1 MNDAG
6 QIRRIMY
13 NYLINMNIIDKLQFK
28 SIRLNAGKRYPAHF
42 ILLAMGLLYGCAAEQ
57 AKKLELQ
64 PAKPVAAAVVV
75 SAEARSE
82 FDAAMAHLKAEEYDA
97 GIKLLSGVVKAAPN
111 TAVPSVNLALA
122 YKKTGKLKQAEESL
136 KQAVSIEAD
145 NPVANNEL
153 ALLYRKTG
161 KFTEARQ
168 IYERMLEKYPNYKL
182 VHKNL
187 GILCD
192 LYLRDYE
199 CALKHYVFYSDVVQ
213 DDKTVKIWIAD
224 VQKRLR
230 R

>member
-1 MNDAG
+1 MNNIDETQLILAG
-6 QIRRIMY
+6 FKASSRPVA
-13 NYLINMNIIDKLQFK
+13 IITALVM
-28 SIRLNAGKRYPAHF
+28 A
-42 ILLAMGLLYGCAAEQ
+42 LLYGCAAEQ
-57 AKKLELQ
+57 AKKVEIQ
-64 PAKPVAAAVVV
+64 TAKPAVAAVTI
-75 SAEARSE
+75 SKETRNE

-97 GIKLLSGVVKAAPN
+97 GIKLLSNVVKAASATP
-111 TAVPSVNLALA
+111 VPSVNLALA
-122 YKKTGKLKQAEESL
+122 YKKIGQLTQAEASL
-136 KQAVSIEAD
+136 KQAVNIDAD

-161 KFTEARQ
+161 KFKDARQ
-168 IYERMLEKYPNYKL
+168 IYEKMLERYPNYRV

-192 LYLRDYE
+192 LYLKDYE

-230 R
+230 K